1 MNLNLLSHLS
11 LRETDPVCELS
22 FSPDGDVPTV
32 VELLLQLQSL
42 VVGVDN
48 PVFVLCTRPS

>member
-1 MNLNLLSHLS
+1 MNLNLVSHLS
-11 LRETDPVCELS
+11 LREANPVCELS
-22 FSPDGDVPTV
+22 FSPDGDVPAV

-48 PVFVLCTRPS
+48 PVFVLCPRPP